1 MSIFSTKTSRLTRL
15 FELAGADDPESWAKS
30 EVDEGIPQLARFLF
44 LRQAWRQV
52 VADGDVKWIDREI
65 QLSKR
70 SPDAPGAGLGLSL
83 SRLLSSGASREDL
96 TELARAVQWQL
107 LHGLCY
113 QLSDPA
119 IEEPELSDVGW
130 GLFEVIEDGK
140 VGRPIEGLHESVLET
155 DPTGREMRPKDA
167 V

>member
-1 MSIFSTKTSRLTRL
+1 MSIFSTKTSWLVRL
-15 FELAGADDPESWAKS
+15 FEIAGAPNPKDWAKS

-44 LRQAWRQV
+44 LRQAWRQI
-52 VADGDVKWIDREI
+52 VAEGDVTWIDREI

-83 SRLLSSGASREDL
+83 SRLLTSGANRDDL
-96 TELARAVQWQL
+96 AELARTVQWQL

-119 IEEPELSDVGW
+119 IEEPELSEVGW
-130 GLFEVIEDGK
+130 GLYEV
-140 VGRPIEGLHESVLET
+140 
-155 DPTGREMRPKDA
+155 
-167 V
+167 

>member
-1 MSIFSTKTSRLTRL
+1 MSIFSTKTSKLTRL
-15 FELAGADDPESWAKS
+15 FEVAGAADPHSWAKS

-44 LRQAWRQV
+44 LRQAWRQI
-52 VADGDVKWIDREI
+52 VAEGDASWIDREI
-65 QLSKR
+65 QHSKR

-83 SRLLSSGASREDL
+83 SRLLRSGASRDDL
-96 TELARAVQWQL
+96 TEVARTVQWQL
-107 LHGLCY
+107 LHSLCY
-113 QLSDPA
+113 QLSDPS
-119 IEEPELSDVGW
+119 IEEPELSEVGW
-130 GLFEVIEDGK
+130 GLFEVDEDGK

>member
-15 FELAGADDPESWAKS
+15 FELAGAADPQSWAES
-30 EVDEGIPQLARFLF
+30 EIEEGIPQLARFLF
-44 LRQAWRQV
+44 LRQAWRLV
-52 VADGDVKWIDREI
+52 VADADVQWIDREI
-65 QLSKR
+65 QQSKR
-70 SPDAPGAGLGLSL
+70 HADAPGAGLGQSL
-83 SRLLSSGASREDL
+83 ARLLASGASREDL
-96 TELARAVQWQL
+96 AELARTVQWQL

-119 IEEPELSDVGW
+119 IEEPELSEVAW
-130 GLFEVIEDGK
+130 GLFEVDKDGK

-155 DPTGREMRPKDA
+155 DPTGREMRPKNA

>member
-1 MSIFSTKTSRLTRL
+1 MSIFSTKTTKLTRL
-15 FELAGADDPESWAKS
+15 FELAGAADPQSWAKS
-30 EVDEGIPQLARFLF
+30 EVDEGVPQLARFLF

-52 VADGDVKWIDREI
+52 VADDDVTWIDREI
-65 QLSKR
+65 QHAKR
-70 SPDAPGAGLGLSL
+70 SPDAPGAGLGLAL
-83 SRLLSSGASREDL
+83 SRLLNSGANRYDL
-96 TELARAVQWQL
+96 TELARTVQWQL

-113 QLSDPA
+113 QLSDPS
-119 IEEPELSDVGW
+119 IEEPELSEVGW
-130 GLFEVIEDGK
+130 GLFEVNEDGK